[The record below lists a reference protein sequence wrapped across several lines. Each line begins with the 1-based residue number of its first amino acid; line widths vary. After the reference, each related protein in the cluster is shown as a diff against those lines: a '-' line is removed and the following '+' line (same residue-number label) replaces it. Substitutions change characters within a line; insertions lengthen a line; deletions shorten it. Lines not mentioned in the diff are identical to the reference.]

1 MRLIRNADSAELWCG
16 GRKVMEHTPKTPF
29 LTAAEGSYAYR
40 SSHGNFKVKEKIA
53 KRIPLSLVGGDEGS
67 LVFAAGDKRVEV
79 KFAARFGGIVM
90 DFSASGD
97 FITELAFLA
106 EPDEGIFGGGEQYRK
121 LDMKGEKIVNFVSE
135 HIVVPPIVQKT
146 VLGFLPYKEK
156 PHSYIETYS
165 PMSTYTS
172 SARYALRF
180 DVSSYGIADFTRGDV
195 SVFRFE
201 KCPRSVFYTSGE
213 SFKDVAKALN
223 AHTPCRAYLPDWAHD
238 GMIVAVQGGM
248 DRVLEKAL
256 EMQKKGVKLAGVWSQ
271 DWSGRKVTA
280 VGKQVYW
287 NWEADENYY
296 PDFDKNVAALKEKG
310 VHFLAYINPYL
321 VKDGRLY
328 NECAKKGMLIRDRK
342 GEIYHVKSTTF
353 DAGMLDLTYPATVE
367 FIKEVLIKRNMLDRG
382 VDGYMADFG
391 EYLPVDCVLHAG
403 DPAAMHNEWPTLW
416 AKINREAVDSHP
428 RAKEIFF
435 FTRSGYNGAQTYTT
449 MMWNGDQH
457 VDLTKDYGMPCVMPA
472 TFNLGFSGMAAVHS
486 DVGGFISFASL
497 SRSRELLIR
506 WTEMDA
512 FSPLMR
518 SHETIRPDVNVQP
531 YNDDIVDVTAS
542 LSEVHA
548 ALKPYLAACM
558 KEAEEG
564 IPVMRPDFYEC
575 GDYSASREEYA
586 YFLGGDVF
594 VAPVIEKGAETR
606 EVTLPA
612 GDWVKFFDGTEH
624 KGGTKERFA
633 APLGKPV
640 AFYRKGSAFAPLFAG
655 ITLRHGRA

>member
-1 MRLIRNADSAELWCG
+1 MRFTHDGGSAALHFG
-16 GRKVMEHTPKTPF
+16 GRTVLEHTPDRPF
-29 LTAAEGSYAYR
+29 LTAVDGSLSYR
-40 SSHGNFKVKEKIA
+40 SSHGNFKVREKVK
-53 KRIPLSLVGGDEGS
+53 KRTPFALVDSGGDAA
-67 LVFAAGDKRVEV
+67 VFATADGKRVEV
-79 KFAARFGGIVM
+79 RFTEIYGGVEIAL
-90 DFSASGD
+90 DANGD
-97 FITELAFLA
+97 FGVELAFA
-106 EPDEGIFGGGEQYRK
+106 ATPGEGIFGGGEQYRR

-135 HIVVPPIVQKT
+135 HIVVPPIVMKT
-146 VLGFLPYKEK
+146 VFKFLPYKEK

-172 SARYALRF
+172 SEKYALRF
-180 DVSSYGIADFTRGDV
+180 DVSCYGVADLTRGDV

-201 KCPRSVFYTSGE
+201 KCPKKVFYTAGE
-213 SFKDVAKALN
+213 SFADVARLLN
-223 AHTPCRAYLPDWAHD
+223 AHTPCREYLPDWAYD

-248 DRVLEKAL
+248 QRVTEKAL
-256 EMQKKGVKLAGVWSQ
+256 YMKKNGVKLAGVWSQ

-287 NWEADENYY
+287 NWEADETLY
-296 PDFDKNVAALKEKG
+296 PDFEKNIAALKREG
-310 VHFLAYINPYL
+310 VRFLAYINPYL

-353 DAGMLDLTYPATVE
+353 DAGMLDLTDPAAVE

-391 EYLPVDCVLHAG
+391 EYLPVDCVLHDG

-416 AKINREAVDSHP
+416 AKINREAVESHP
-428 RAKEIFF
+428 RGKEIFF
-435 FTRSGYNGAQTYTT
+435 FTRSGYNGAQRYTA

-457 VDLTKDYGMPCVMPA
+457 VDLSKDYGMPCVMPA

-497 SRSRELLIR
+497 ARSGELLVR
-506 WTEMDA
+506 WTEMNA

-531 YNDDIVDVTAS
+531 YDERFIEHTAR
-542 LSEVHA
+542 LSRVHA
-548 ALKPYLAACM
+548 ALKPYIRHCM
-558 KEAEEG
+558 AEAEQG
-564 IPVMRPDFYEC
+564 IPVMRPDFYES
-575 GDYSASREEYA
+575 GDYASHAEDHA
-586 YFLGGDVF
+586 YLLGSDVF
-594 VAPVIEKGAETR
+594 VAPVIEKGATR
-606 EVTLPA
+606 RTLTLPA
-612 GDWVKFFDGTEH
+612 GEWIRFFDGTRAE
-624 KGGTKERFA
+624 GGRPITVP

-640 AFYRKGSAFAPLFAG
+640 AFYRKDSAFAPLFG
-655 ITLRHGRA
+655 SIELG

>member
-1 MRLIRNADSAELWCG
+1 MRLTRNAERAELWFG
-16 GRKVMEHTPKTPF
+16 GRKVMEHTPQHPF
-29 LTAAEGSYAYR
+29 IFAVEGSFAYR
-40 SSHGNFKVKEKIA
+40 SSHGNFKIAEKL
-53 KRIPLSLVGGDEGS
+53 KRRIPFALTGGGDDS
-67 LVFAAGDKRVEV
+67 LVFTAEGGRRVEV
-79 KFAARFGGIVM
+79 RFSEAFGGVEARFTPNGE
-90 DFSASGD
+90 
-97 FITELAFLA
+97 FITELHFAA
-106 EPDEGIFGGGEQYRK
+106 VKGEGIFGGGEQYRQ
-121 LDMKGEKIVNFVSE
+121 LDMKGERIVNFVSE
-135 HIVVPPIVQKT
+135 HIVVPPIVRKT
-146 VLGFLPYKEK
+146 LLRFLPYKEK

-165 PMSTYTS
+165 PMTTYTS
-172 SARYALRF
+172 SEKYALRF
-180 DVSSYGIADFTRGDV
+180 DVSAYGVADLTRDEE
-195 SVFRFE
+195 SVFLFGE
-201 KCPRSVFYTSGE
+201 CPRSFFYVAGK
-213 SFKDVAKALN
+213 SFTEVARALN

-248 DRVLEKAL
+248 ERVTEKAL
-256 EMQKKGVKLAGVWSQ
+256 EMLDRGVKLAGVWSQ

-296 PDFDKNVAALKEKG
+296 PDFEKNIAALKEKG

-321 VKDGRLY
+321 VKGGRLY
-328 NECAKKGMLIRDRK
+328 NECAEKGMLIRDRK

-353 DAGMLDLTYPATVE
+353 DAGMLDLTYPAAVE

-391 EYLPVDCVLHAG
+391 EYLPVDCVLYDG

-428 RAKEIFF
+428 RAEEIFF
-435 FTRSGYNGAQTYTT
+435 FTRSGYNGAQRYTT

-457 VDLTKDYGMPCVMPA
+457 VDFSADYGMPCVMPA

-497 SRSRELLIR
+497 ARSRELLIR
-506 WTEMDA
+506 WTEMNA

-531 YNDDIVDVTAS
+531 YNEDVVKFTAS
-542 LSEVHA
+542 LSRVHA
-548 ALKPYLAACM
+548 ALKPYLVQCM

-564 IPVMRPDFYEC
+564 IPVMRPDFYES
-575 GDYSASREEYA
+575 GDFASHSEDHVYL
-586 YFLGGDVF
+586 LGRDVF
-594 VAPVIEKGAETR
+594 VAPVIAAGATER
-606 EVTLPA
+606 EVTLPQ
-612 GDWVKFFDGTEH
+612 GEWVKFFDGTECE
-624 KGGTKERFA
+624 GGKRLRFS

-640 AFYRKGSAFAPLFAG
+640 AFYRKDSAFAPLFAG
-655 ITLRHGRA
+655 IAL

>member
-1 MRLIRNADSAELWCG
+1 MRLMRNAERAELWFG
-16 GRKVMEHTPKTPF
+16 GRKVMEHTPQHPF
-29 LTAAEGSYAYR
+29 IFAVEGSFAYR
-40 SSHGNFKVKEKIA
+40 SSHGNFKIAEKL
-53 KRIPLSLVGGDEGS
+53 KRRIPFVLTGGGDDS
-67 LVFAAGDKRVEV
+67 LVFTAEGGRRVEV
-79 KFAARFGGIVM
+79 RFSEAFGGVEARFTPNGE
-90 DFSASGD
+90 
-97 FITELAFLA
+97 FITELHFAA
-106 EPDEGIFGGGEQYRK
+106 VKGEGIFGGGEQYRQ
-121 LDMKGEKIVNFVSE
+121 LDMKGERIVNFVSE
-135 HIVVPPIVQKT
+135 HIVVPPIVRKT
-146 VLGFLPYKEK
+146 LLRFLPYKEK

-165 PMSTYTS
+165 PMTTYTS
-172 SARYALRF
+172 SEKYALRF
-180 DVSSYGIADFTRGDV
+180 DVSAYGVADLTRDEE
-195 SVFRFE
+195 SVFLFGE
-201 KCPRSVFYTSGE
+201 CPRSFFYAAGK
-213 SFKDVAKALN
+213 SFAEVARALN

-248 DRVLEKAL
+248 ERVTEKAL
-256 EMQKKGVKLAGVWSQ
+256 EMLDRGVKLAGVWSQ

-296 PDFDKNVAALKEKG
+296 PDFEKNIAALKEKG

-321 VKDGRLY
+321 VKGGRLY
-328 NECAKKGMLIRDRK
+328 NECAKKGMLIRDRN

-353 DAGMLDLTYPATVE
+353 DAGMLDLTYPAAVE

-391 EYLPVDCVLHAG
+391 EYLPVDCVLYDG

-435 FTRSGYNGAQTYTT
+435 FTRSGYNGAQRYTT

-457 VDLTKDYGMPCVMPA
+457 VDFSADYGMPCVMPA

-497 SRSRELLIR
+497 ARSRELLIR
-506 WTEMDA
+506 WTEMNA

-531 YNDDIVDVTAS
+531 YNEDVVKFTAS
-542 LSEVHA
+542 LSRVHA
-548 ALKPYLAACM
+548 ALKPYLVQCM

-564 IPVMRPDFYEC
+564 IPVMRPDFYES
-575 GDYSASREEYA
+575 GDFASHSEDHVYL
-586 YFLGGDVF
+586 LGRDVF
-594 VAPVIEKGAETR
+594 VAPVIAAGATER
-606 EVTLPA
+606 EVTLPQ
-612 GDWVKFFDGTEH
+612 GEWVKFFDGTECE
-624 KGGTKERFA
+624 GGKRLRFS

-640 AFYRKGSAFAPLFAG
+640 AFYRKDSAFAPLFAG
-655 ITLRHGRA
+655 IAL